1 MVVVGEWRIIHFEY
15 VVIDMFSILQEMTPT
30 HSHMGMIV
38 YIRKNKNIEVRG
50 ATY

>member
-15 VVIDMFSILQEMTPT
+15 VVIDMFSMLQKMAPT
-30 HSHMGMIV
+30 HSHMDMIV